1 MITFTPRNKI
11 SKNWMIIAPILSISL
26 TTIIGTLIFSLL
38 GYNPVE
44 TLYHIFISP
53 FSRVDRISDIFVK
66 ACPLI
71 IIATGLMFCF
81 RANIWNIGAEGQFIT
96 GALLAGSFG
105 LMFPETENHFLIFIM
120 IIFGFLGGALWA
132 FIPGILKTKLNV
144 NEILVSLMLVYVA
157 MLLIDLIVRGPLRDP
172 MSFGFP
178 LTKPYPEGALINK
191 ILIPG
196 VGFLGQLHYGV
207 LMIFIIVPIS
217 WVLVNKTLLGFK
229 INVLG
234 SAPRA
239 LNFAGFNEQKIT
251 MTVLIISGGLAGVAG
266 VIEVSA
272 NMGQLQPEISFGYGF
287 TAIIVAFL
295 GRLNPI
301 GIIFAGIIIATV
313 KLGADNAQ
321 MAIGIPKVV
330 TGLFEGILLFFLL
343 TGETLQKYQIAW
355 KGHKDK

>member
-1 MITFTPRNKI
+1 MIVFTPRNKI
-11 SKNWMIIAPILSISL
+11 SKNWIFLAPILSIFL
-26 TTIIGTLIFSLL
+26 TVILGGFIFTFL
-38 GYNPVE
+38 GYNPGE

-53 FSRVDRISDIFVK
+53 FTRIDRISDVFVK

-71 IIATGLMFCF
+71 IIGTGLIFCF
-81 RANIWNIGAEGQFIT
+81 KANVWNIGAEGQFII

-105 LMFPETENHFLIFIM
+105 LLFPEMDTKFLLMSMLFI
-120 IIFGFLGGALWA
+120 GFLGGALWA
-132 FIPGILKTKLNV
+132 FIPAILKTKLNV

-157 MLLIDLIVRGPLRDP
+157 MLLIDFVVRGPLRDP

-178 LTKPYPEGALINK
+178 LTKAYPEGALINK
-191 ILIPG
+191 IPIPG
-196 VGFLGQLHYGV
+196 IGFLGQLHYGV
-207 LMIFIIVPIS
+207 MSIFILVPIA
-217 WVLVNKTLLGFK
+217 WVIINKTLLGFQIK
-229 INVLG
+229 VLG
-234 SAPRA
+234 SAPKA
-239 LNFAGFNEQKIT
+239 TSFAGFKEKRIT
-251 MTVLIISGGLAGVAG
+251 IIVLLLSGGLAGIAG

-287 TAIIVAFL
+287 TAIIVVFL

-301 GIIFAGIIIATV
+301 GIILAGIIIATV

-355 KGHKDK
+355 KKYGS